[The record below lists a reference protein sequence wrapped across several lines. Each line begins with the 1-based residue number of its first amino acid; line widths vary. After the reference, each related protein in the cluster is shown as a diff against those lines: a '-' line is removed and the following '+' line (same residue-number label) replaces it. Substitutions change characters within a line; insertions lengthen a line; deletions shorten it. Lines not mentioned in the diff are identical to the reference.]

1 MNVFDLAAR
10 ITLDTSDYEQGLDD
24 AGKKTSSFGSKLKS
38 GLATAAKVG
47 AAAVTAAGAAVGA
60 IVKKGVEEYANYEQ
74 LIGGVETLFKNSADK
89 VQTYAA
95 WAYET
100 AGLSANEYMETVT
113 SFSASL
119 LQSLGG
125 DTDKAADVADQA
137 ITDMSD
143 NANKMGT
150 SMELIQ
156 NAYQGFAKANYTMLD
171 NLKLGYGGT
180 KEEMQRLID
189 DANKV
194 KEANGEMADLSID
207 SFADIT
213 EAIHIVQTEMD
224 ITGTTA
230 KEASTTIS
238 GSLASVKAQWHNLLT
253 AMSADGWDIG
263 VYVDNLVDTV
273 KTAAGNII
281 PVISQALS
289 GIGEV
294 IQGLAPIIAEELPIL
309 IETVV
314 PSLLAAGGTLLTGL
328 INGIIVALPSLIDPA
343 IQLINQLSTFI
354 IQNLPLIVDAA
365 IQIIIALA
373 NGLAQ
378 ALPELIPAIV
388 QAVITIAETLI
399 KNIPLVID
407 AAFQI
412 MVGIVDGIMNAFPLL
427 GQVWDGIKEGFSAAW
442 EAVKTV
448 WNAAKG
454 FFSGIWNAIKAVFSV
469 VSSILT
475 GYFSAAWNGIKGVWN
490 AATGY
495 FQNIWNTI
503 KGIFSV
509 VQSVL
514 SGDFRG
520 AWNAI
525 KGIFDGWGSYFT
537 GIWNNVKNIFKSAI
551 DKLKS
556 FFHFDWSLPKIKL
569 PHFSIT
575 GSFSLSPPSIPHIS
589 VSWYKK
595 AMDNAMLLNGA
606 TIFGMSGNNLLGGG
620 EAGPEVVSGADTLMN
635 MISKSV
641 KSAMGAPVINI
652 TVNGANIQDDQTLAE
667 KISFEVQMMLDR
679 RRAAFGRA

>member
-1 MNVFDLAAR
+1 MADK
-10 ITLDTSDYEQGLDD
+10 I
-24 AGKKTSSFGSKLKS
+24 
-38 GLATAAKVG
+38 
-47 AAAVTAAGAAVGA
+47 VTAEADIVAATGNTQENV
-60 IVKKGVEEYANYEQ
+60 
-74 LIGGVETLFKNSADK
+74 
-89 VQTYAA
+89 
-95 WAYET
+95 
-100 AGLSANEYMETVT
+100 
-113 SFSASL
+113 
-119 LQSLGG
+119 
-125 DTDKAADVADQA
+125 
-137 ITDMSD
+137 
-143 NANKMGT
+143 
-150 SMELIQ
+150 Q
-156 NAYQGFAKANYTMLD
+156 NAFNGIMKSNYTMLD
-171 NLKLGYGGT
+171 NLQLGITPT
-180 KEEMQRLID
+180 KEGFQEVID
-189 DANKV
+189 KV
-194 KEANGEMADLSID
+194 NEWNEANGRTTNYVIDNLADCQSALIDYIDMQGLSGY
-207 SFADIT
+207 AM
-213 EAIHIVQTEMD
+213 E
-224 ITGTTA
+224 
-230 KEASTTIS
+230 EASQTIQ
-238 GSLASVKAQWHNLLT
+238 GSLASVKGAWSNLMT
-253 AMSADGWDIG
+253 SIAADGWDIG
-263 VYVDNLVDTV
+263 VYVSNFVETV

-281 PVISQALS
+281 PVISQVLS
-289 GIGEV
+289 GLGEV
-294 IQGLAPIIAEELPIL
+294 IQGLAPIIANELPIL
-309 IETVV
+309 IETIV
-314 PSLLAAGGTLLTGL
+314 PSLLSAGGALLTGL

-365 IQIIIALA
+365 IQIIIARA

-427 GQVWDGIKEGFSAAW
+427 GRVWDGIKEGFSAAW

-509 VQSVL
+509 VKSVL
-514 SGDFRG
+514 SGDFSG
-520 AWNAI
+520 AWEAI
-525 KGIFDGWGSYFT
+525 KGIFNGWGSYFT

-575 GSFSLSPPSIPHIS
+575 GKFSLSPPSIPHIS
-589 VSWYKK
+589 VEWFRK
-595 AMDNAMLLNGA
+595 AMDNAMLLNDA
-606 TIFGMSGNNLLGGG
+606 TIFGAAGGNLLGAG
-620 EAGPEVVSGADTLMN
+620 EAGPEVVSGADTLMK
-635 MISKSV
+635 MITKAV
-641 KSAMGAPVINI
+641 KGSMGAPVINI
-652 TVNGANIQDDQTLAE
+652 NVNGANIQDDQKLAE
-667 KISFEVQMMLDR
+667 KIAFQFQMLIDR
-679 RRAAFGRA
+679 EAMAVGA